1 MASMSCLA
9 HLHHRVDMCRS
20 RMSKQQQFEIVGA
33 FLAEATCMLAVLA
46 VLVLPAQG
54 AKAWVL
60 GVVGMGLPGYRVTFL
75 LRRGRCPMWH
85 HDIGASCSERYV
97 V

>member
-1 MASMSCLA
+1 MVIFHCYVSSPEGMSCLA

-20 RMSKQQQFEIVGA
+20 RMSKQQQFEILGA

-46 VLVLPAQG
+46 VLVLPVQG

-60 GVVGMGLPGYRVTFL
+60 GVVGMGLAGYLFAPKRSV
-75 LRRGRCPMWH
+75 PNV
-85 HDIGASCSERYV
+85 AS
-97 V
+97 

>member
-1 MASMSCLA
+1 
-9 HLHHRVDMCRS
+9 
-20 RMSKQQQFEIVGA
+20 MSKQQQFEIVGA

-46 VLVLPAQG
+46 VLVLPVQG

-60 GVVGMGLPGYRVTFL
+60 GVVGMGL
-75 LRRGRCPMWH
+75 PMWH